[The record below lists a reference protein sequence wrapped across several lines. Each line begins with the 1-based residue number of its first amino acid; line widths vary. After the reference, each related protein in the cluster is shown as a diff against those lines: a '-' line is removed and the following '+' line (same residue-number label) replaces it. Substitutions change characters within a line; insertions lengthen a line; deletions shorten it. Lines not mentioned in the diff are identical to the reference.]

1 MIFWTDCFLFK
12 IAVSWYLV
20 SSTLKKENKNR
31 WLTDGQWRRKLFLLK
46 QRQSTYW
53 LCLQYSLVYLQV
65 DSISDGSK
73 LLSPIEWSKLSQDL
87 LCQSI
92 EPICRS
98 WLALEPCLANREDV
112 TEASSM
118 TKNEPE
124 DVSQS
129 VKLRRSI
136 RQGRD
141 LALDY
146 LQRSGKAEL
155 YMDVIFFLR
164 FKTTRYTSRT
174 CSAEDC

>member
-1 MIFWTDCFLFK
+1 M
-12 IAVSWYLV
+12 
-20 SSTLKKENKNR
+20 
-31 WLTDGQWRRKLFLLK
+31 
-46 QRQSTYW
+46 
-53 LCLQYSLVYLQV
+53 
-65 DSISDGSK
+65 
-73 LLSPIEWSKLSQDL
+73 
-87 LCQSI
+87 
-92 EPICRS
+92 EPS
-98 WLALEPCLANREDV
+98 LANREDV

-118 TKNEPE
+118 MKNEPE